1 MNKLNVR
8 YQRLATSIALLLLLA
23 TIAGAQDLSPKFEEY
38 LNNLAKSNRFI
49 GSALVARD
57 GKVLFSKGYGLANV
71 EFDVP
76 NTPQTKFR
84 LGSITKQF
92 TAAAILLLQ
101 ERGKL
106 SVRDPICKY
115 FEACPGAWSEV
126 TIHHLLSHTGGI
138 PNFTSFPDY
147 LPKMMMPVSTQEM
160 IGRFKDKP
168 LEFKPGAK
176 WNYSNSG
183 YFLLG
188 YIIEKASG
196 ETYESF
202 LQKNI
207 FEPLKLSNTGYDHFE
222 TIMKKRATGY
232 SLVNGK
238 MVNSL
243 YIDMTQ
249 PYSAGSLYSTVEDL
263 FLWNEA
269 LFNGKFLSEKSREM
283 MMTPV
288 MNGYGYGLG
297 IQTRSNR
304 KVISHGGGING
315 FSTYIARFP
324 DDKLTVVVLR
334 NTDYGSP
341 NPGQISNDLAGIAF
355 GDNPAAPAAAAT
367 EVKVDPKIYDAYI
380 GRYELAPNLVLTISR
395 QGDRLMAQATGQG
408 EIQLFPESET
418 KYFLKVVDAKVTFVK
433 DASGKVTKLILHQD
447 GDHEAK
453 KIE

>member
-1 MNKLNVR
+1 M
-8 YQRLATSIALLLLLA
+8 
-23 TIAGAQDLSPKFEEY
+23 
-38 LNNLAKSNRFI
+38 
-49 GSALVARD
+49 
-57 GKVLFSKGYGLANV
+57 
-71 EFDVP
+71 
-76 NTPQTKFR
+76 
-84 LGSITKQF
+84 
-92 TAAAILLLQ
+92 
-101 ERGKL
+101 

-115 FEACPGAWSEV
+115 FESCPGAWSEV

-147 LPKMMMPVSTQEM
+147 LPNMMMPVTTQEM

-168 LEFKPGAK
+168 LEFKPGDK

-183 YFLLG
+183 YYLLG

-196 ETYESF
+196 EKYENF

-207 FEPLKLSNTGYDHFE
+207 FEPLKLTNTGYDHFD
-222 TIMKKRATGY
+222 TILKKRATGY
-232 SLVNGK
+232 SFKDGK

-269 LFNGKFLSEKSREM
+269 LYNGKFLSEKSREM

-297 IQTRSNR
+297 IQTKSNR

-315 FSTYIARFP
+315 VSTNIARFA
-324 DDKLTVVVLR
+324 DEKLTVVVLR

-341 NPGQISNDLAGIAF
+341 NPGQITSDLVGIAL
-355 GDNPAAPAAAAT
+355 GDNP
-367 EVKVDPKIYDAYI
+367 V
-380 GRYELAPNLVLTISR
+380 
-395 QGDRLMAQATGQG
+395 
-408 EIQLFPESET
+408 ES
-418 KYFLKVVDAKVTFVK
+418 LN
-433 DASGKVTKLILHQD
+433 H
-447 GDHEAK
+447 
-453 KIE
+453 